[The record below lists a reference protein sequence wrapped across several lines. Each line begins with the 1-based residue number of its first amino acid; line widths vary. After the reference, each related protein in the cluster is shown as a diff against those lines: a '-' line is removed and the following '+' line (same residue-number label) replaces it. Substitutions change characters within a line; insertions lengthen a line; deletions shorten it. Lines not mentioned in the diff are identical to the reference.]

1 MAKRFIDSGI
11 FDSADFRHLKC
22 EYKLFWFYLLTK
34 VNHAGIWINPDF
46 ELAEF
51 QLGGVK
57 LDKNK
62 IMDIYK
68 DDIEIVSSKHIYL
81 KKYVQFQYGELNPK
95 VKAHLSVM
103 KLLDKYKI
111 TVNKELSK
119 SSVTLKDIYK
129 DNIKDI
135 DTREN
140 EFYAETIKVAD
151 TKYNKEL
158 LDDFCNYWTEK
169 NIGGSKMRYE
179 KQNTFDI
186 GRRLARWSKMSK
198 DWNKDTKTNEDGH
211 NINDFK
217 FDTTGNARLGYC
229 NKCNKVDFYDK
240 WNILKEDSKC
250 CNDKLLPTKN
260 G

>member
-68 DDIEIVSSKHIYL
+68 DDIEVINGKHIYL
-81 KKYVQFQYGELNPK
+81 KKYVDFQYGKLNPK
-95 VKAHLSVM
+95 VKAHLSVI
-103 KLLDKYKI
+103 KILEKYNI
-111 TVNKELSK
+111 RVSKELGK
-119 SSVTLKDIYK
+119 SSETLKDIYK
-129 DNIKDI
+129 DKIKDI

-140 EFYAETIKVAD
+140 EFYAQVLKVAD

-186 GRRLARWSKMSK
+186 SRRLARWLKMSK
-198 DWNKDTKTNEDGH
+198 DWNKDTKTNEDGY

-229 NKCNKVDFYDK
+229 KKCTLVDFYDK
-240 WNILKEDSKC
+240 WNILKEYSKC